1 MSEESDLRHNLNSF
15 YHQPIVA
22 TTLSLYD
29 LLTVQGCDSGGQ
41 LRLATFLVYKSA
53 LCARAAAL

>member
-29 LLTVQGCDSGGQ
+29 LLTGCDSGGQ

-53 LCARAAAL
+53 LCARAAVL